1 VLIDTYQHI
10 FKHFKETIMSKSSN
24 ANTINTAA
32 NNVVQNDKSLLEGN
46 TAEIIF
52 KGLVELEQQRIT
64 WEEGVYRTSNLA
76 LYEILSQCLQYGA
89 DLPTTEANKDRRQA
103 LDDFYK
109 QRGFRIKKETP
120 LMTRIVRAVFG
131 DIDRRRI
138 STYSLVLRQAK
149 KEGVKPDDFADW
161 VEQRGGVQE
170 VRLARSSTFVSPK
183 AKAET
188 AQESFKQMDKLAVVK
203 SEALSAVT
211 NTDNIG
217 EYCVLLAEQEAD
229 GSFTVKAL
237 VNTVGAVNAAF
248 AALYQQQKAEEER
261 IAKELAEAQKAEMKE
276 AA

>member
-1 VLIDTYQHI
+1 MT
-10 FKHFKETIMSKSSN
+10 
-24 ANTINTAA
+24 TAHVA
-32 NNVVQNDKSLLEGN
+32 EAKTADSTNVVQNDNALAFN
-46 TAEIIF
+46 NAATVIF
-52 KGLVELEQQRIT
+52 KALAELEQQRIE
-64 WEEGVYRTSNLA
+64 WEEGVYRTSNQA
-76 LYEILSQCLQYGA
+76 LYAILSQCLQYGA
-89 DLPTTEANKDRRQA
+89 DLATTEANKERRQA
-103 LDDFYK
+103 LDEFYK
-109 QRGFRIKKETP
+109 QRGYRIKKETP

-149 KEGVKPDDFADW
+149 NEAVKPDDFADW

-170 VRLARSSTFVSPK
+170 VRFARSSTFVSPK

-237 VNTVGAVNAAF
+237 VNSIGAVNAAF